1 MHNMKGMVTKE
12 KVLEVAKKLFPCDL
26 PIGVYLVMKDG
37 EFVRCNR
44 RAREILGLLENEVE
58 VNVNIND
65 FYSNPDERNRLMKE
79 LEEAEANGRFLE
91 KKVVIFNVRGQ
102 TIWVQDYCR
111 SIKDP
116 ATGSII
122 GYSGCLVDV
131 TEEESFRQLFEKLP
145 VGVYKLNA
153 QDIIVRVNKAYAG
166 ILGYEDPSELEGKNI
181 KELYVEPSE
190 ADRLD
195 RLIAEQESVVNEK
208 VELFKKNEERCY
220 VSVCAYKKTDTDGR
234 TYIGVEGT
242 IQDVTEEETY
252 RQIRDMLPVGTY
264 LIRKNEEGKEVFEQ
278 CNKAFARMFE
288 YEIDE
293 LKGKEVRELYASE
306 KDYQNFIAELAE
318 KQEQE
323 DTPEDIPI
331 KAKTSTGK
339 IMTLEVHSRVL
350 VDGAGS
356 IIGRVGLVLDISNEV
371 ALWELRDD
379 IGKTLHFYSAA
390 LVTLEQSIKPVLK
403 AIGPDPFERDTLLTV
418 ENAIKTLSKPA
429 DNLKDAIIRLI
440 DMGKTSPGR
449 QSAISEKD
457 WSTLKDLKD
466 SLENFQDISP
476 YPEFQ
481 MPTLYE
487 ISNKVLDFSNK
498 IEKGKLPRELIK
510 NVSIQA
516 KELQRIYCLIRTH
529 QALDTII
536 EADYSAR
543 ALREYVIFQ

>member
-1 MHNMKGMVTKE
+1 M
-12 KVLEVAKKLFPCDL
+12 
-26 PIGVYLVMKDG
+26 
-37 EFVRCNR
+37 
-44 RAREILGLLENEVE
+44 
-58 VNVNIND
+58 
-65 FYSNPDERNRLMKE
+65 
-79 LEEAEANGRFLE
+79 
-91 KKVVIFNVRGQ
+91 
-102 TIWVQDYCR
+102 
-111 SIKDP
+111 
-116 ATGSII
+116 
-122 GYSGCLVDV
+122 
-131 TEEESFRQLFEKLP
+131 
-145 VGVYKLNA
+145 
-153 QDIIVRVNKAYAG
+153 
-166 ILGYEDPSELEGKNI
+166 
-181 KELYVEPSE
+181 
-190 ADRLD
+190 
-195 RLIAEQESVVNEK
+195 
-208 VELFKKNEERCY
+208 
-220 VSVCAYKKTDTDGR
+220 
-234 TYIGVEGT
+234 
-242 IQDVTEEETY
+242 
-252 RQIRDMLPVGTY
+252 
-264 LIRKNEEGKEVFEQ
+264 
-278 CNKAFARMFE
+278 
-288 YEIDE
+288 
-293 LKGKEVRELYASE
+293 
-306 KDYQNFIAELAE
+306 
-318 KQEQE
+318 
-323 DTPEDIPI
+323 
-331 KAKTSTGK
+331 
-339 IMTLEVHSRVL
+339 
-350 VDGAGS
+350 
-356 IIGRVGLVLDISNEV
+356 

-543 ALREYVIFQ
+543 ALREYVIFQQRVPELPTLCKISTLIQTTIYQLYLFDLL